1 MRYVF
6 ECPKCNKVFG
16 VEMNLATYEKH
27 KGEPPCLYAKN
38 KDKNHRMKQLL
49 TPIPFRMR

>member
-6 ECPKCNKVFG
+6 ECEKCNRVFG
-16 VEMNLATYEKH
+16 VEMSLAEYEKH
-27 KGEPPCLYAKN
+27 KGTPPCKYSEKGN
-38 KDKNHRMKQLL
+38 RHKMKQLL